1 MTINPQFLE
10 FSRGSLF
17 ANLSELLKRAL
28 GVRNLAATGNV
39 ANRDAGVFSMPL
51 VDLSQTVGA
60 AAAAFPEWSASD
72 PAFRREIFARAS
84 ELLAEREAEF
94 VAMAAQEVGATA
106 DWVRFNIK
114 LAQGYFQHAIDLT
127 KRLEEPELVQTNGSI
142 SSVVLRQPCGV
153 VLGIAPWNAP
163 VTLAVRA
170 IAAPL
175 ACGNTVLLKAS
186 ELCPRVHEMI
196 VDVLLDAGLPKGV
209 ACAVTHAPDEGEQVV
224 EALINHGAVRR
235 INFTGSTRVGRRIAE
250 LAARQLKPCL
260 LELSGKAPLIV
271 LEDADLAEAAKAAA
285 FGAFFNQGQ
294 ICMSTERVIV
304 QDTIADEFVG
314 MLAKHAEAL
323 EAGHPMSSDL
333 PIGALINASAA
344 NRVRG
349 LIDDAV
355 ARGAKLVTGGDVAG
369 AIVQPAI
376 LDHVSSGMKI
386 YAEESF
392 GPVATILRAEDA
404 DEAVSIANDTEF
416 GLAASIYSANL
427 DKARDV
433 ANRIEAGICHINGPT
448 VYDDPNMPFGGVKA
462 SGYGRFG
469 GDSSIHEFT
478 DLKWITT
485 TNGPRQYAL
494 WPQ

>member
-1 MTINPQFLE
+1 M
-10 FSRGSLF
+10 GDASLMQ
-17 ANLSELLKRAL
+17 S
-28 GVRNLAATGNV
+28 
-39 ANRDAGVFSMPL
+39 
-51 VDLSQTVGA
+51 VGA
-60 AAAAFPEWSASD
+60 AAAAFPDWSQYE

-84 ELLAEREAEF
+84 DLLVERAEDF
-94 VAMAAQEVGATA
+94 VSMAAHEVGATA
-106 DWVRFNIK
+106 DWVKFNIK
-114 LAQGYFQHAIDLT
+114 LAQGYFDHAIDVT
-127 KRLEEPELVQTNGSI
+127 RRLEEPEITHTNGAI
-142 SSVVLRQPCGV
+142 SSVVVRQPCGV

-186 ELCPRVHEMI
+186 ELCPQVHEMI
-196 VDVLLDAGLPKGV
+196 VQVLLDAGLPKGV
-209 ACAVTHAPDEGEQVV
+209 ASTVTHAPEMGEQVV
-224 EALINHGAVRR
+224 ETLINHAAVRR

-271 LEDADLAEAAKAAA
+271 LNDADLPEAARAAA

-304 QDTIADEFVG
+304 QDSIADEFVA
-314 MLAKHAEAL
+314 MLARHAEAL
-323 EAGHPMSSDL
+323 EAGHPTTSSDL
-333 PIGALINASAA
+333 PIGALINARAA
-344 NRVRG
+344 DRVRG

-355 ARGAKLVTGGDVAG
+355 SRGALLVTGGDVAG

-386 YAEESF
+386 YSEESF
-392 GPVATILRAEDA
+392 GPVATILRAEDV
-404 DEAVSIANDTEF
+404 DEAISMANDTEF
-416 GLAASIYSANL
+416 GLAASVYSRDL
-427 DKARDV
+427 DVARDV
-433 ANRIEAGICHINGPT
+433 ANRVEAGICHINGPT

-462 SGYGRFG
+462 SGFGRFG

-485 TNGPRQYAL
+485 TNGPREYAH
-494 WPQ
+494 WSKQ